1 MVSWPRGVDEAA
13 DDVELS
19 VGSGVDDHE
28 LLAVRRFDSH
38 MGPVPQPGPYV
49 ALVGRSQDGAPPA
62 QLVVAVEQVPALV
75 AALARV
81 SHGAALAWEREG
93 EAYWAQWQGEPRGAE
108 LSSGPGR
115 PPLPRQ

>member
-1 MVSWPRGVDEAA
+1 VDEDP

-19 VGSGVDDHE
+19 VGSAVDDHE

-62 QLVVAVEQVPALV
+62 QLTAWATIGLLFGALTERALRAPKAHPA
-75 AALARV
+75 
-81 SHGAALAWEREG
+81 SP
-93 EAYWAQWQGEPRGAE
+93 EPTTAPV
-108 LSSGPGR
+108 LGR
-115 PPLPRQ
+115 R

>member
-19 VGSGVDDHE
+19 IGSGVDDHE

-38 MGPVPQPGPYV
+38 TGPVPQQGPYV

-62 QLVVAVEQVPALV
+62 QLVSCAGSSLEK
-75 AALARV
+75 
-81 SHGAALAWEREG
+81 SRE
-93 EAYWAQWQGEPRGAE
+93 
-108 LSSGPGR
+108 
-115 PPLPRQ
+115 